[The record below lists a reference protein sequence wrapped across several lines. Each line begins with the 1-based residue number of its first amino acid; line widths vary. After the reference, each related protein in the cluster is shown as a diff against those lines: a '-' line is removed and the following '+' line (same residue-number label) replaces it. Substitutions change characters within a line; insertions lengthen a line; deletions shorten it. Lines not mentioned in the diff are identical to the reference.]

1 MQPERRPLVV
11 AAHLEPAEAATEPSS
26 PSTSISST
34 TPPSSRTRSTAAS
47 MSSTRKNRYGAA
59 PLSPPCIP
67 PGTAPAPM
75 VNPAPDGPVSNRHP
89 NSPS

>member
-1 MQPERRPLVV
+1 
-11 AAHLEPAEAATEPSS
+11 
-26 PSTSISST
+26 
-34 TPPSSRTRSTAAS
+34 

-67 PGTAPAPM
+67 PGTAPAPI
-75 VNPAPDGPVSNRHP
+75 VNPSPDGPVSNRHP